1 MFAAFRVF
9 REKGNSEMKN
19 SAILIFSQAARIALL
34 CLEARIQRLED
45 IQEIRDLLTSY
56 GRLLDAHDLAGY
68 SRLFAKNGEWVG
80 GFGSAKVPRPS
91 KP

>member
-1 MFAAFRVF
+1 LFAAFRVF

-45 IQEIRDLLTSY
+45 IQEIRDLLTS
-56 GRLLDAHDLAGY
+56 
-68 SRLFAKNGEWVG
+68 
-80 GFGSAKVPRPS
+80 
-91 KP
+91 